1 MDMRTTAEELQRV
14 ATRRSQMAIAI
25 GEAVQAAMRAYGAIE
40 DAHRSSLGLHVAHA
54 LYGESFEELTELVEH
69 LGEVREFVAE
79 LGVAL
84 AALHPDQA
92 QFSQIVEALA
102 SAARRG
108 MEQKR
113 LAEWEAQAIR
123 TVVVEALAGETPE
136 ATEG

>member
-14 ATRRSQMAIAI
+14 STRRSQAADAIR
-25 GEAVQAAMRAYGAIE
+25 EAVEATLRAYGAIE

-54 LYGESFEELTELVEH
+54 LYGESFKELAELVEH
-69 LGEVREFVAE
+69 LGDVRELVAE

-92 QFSQIVEALA
+92 QFSQIVEAL
-102 SAARRG
+102 STAARSG

-113 LAEWEAQAIR
+113 LAEWEAQALRSVVIR
-123 TVVVEALAGETPE
+123 ALAGETPE
-136 ATEG
+136 ETEG